1 MKFTINLSKEQVK
14 QLIHYDETKSITT
27 ACNFTTSVVE
37 YVKRMDMFDELKGA
51 IKFLEKDDGR

>member
-1 MKFTINLSKEQVK
+1 MKFTVSLSKEQVK

-37 YVKRMDMFDELKGA
+37 YVKRMNMFDELKGA
-51 IKFLEKDDGR
+51 IKFFGKR